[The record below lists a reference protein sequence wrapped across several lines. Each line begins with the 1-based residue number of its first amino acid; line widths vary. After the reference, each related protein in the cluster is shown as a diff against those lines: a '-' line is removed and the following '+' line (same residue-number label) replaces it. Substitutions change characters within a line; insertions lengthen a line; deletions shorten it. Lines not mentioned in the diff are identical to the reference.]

1 MRDCIPSDGVL
12 LVVQGDDN
20 LGVVLEVLDES
31 IRKYESVSSEEHKF
45 QKGVELDCPVMA
57 SALGIITGPQVEVET
72 QDDQL
77 GDVLGFLIGG
87 GRRWNHDEVDDTQQ
101 GGLFSFNWGSS
112 ISYVLSFRARPLS
125 NPM

>member
-1 MRDCIPSDGVL
+1 MLEPPDWGIGGEEGVP
-12 LVVQGDDN
+12 GEEE
-20 LGVVLEVLDES
+20 EVH
-31 IRKYESVSSEEHKF
+31 V
-45 QKGVELDCPVMA
+45 GTELNCPVMA

-87 GRRWNHDEVDDTQQ
+87 GRCWNHDEVDDTQQ